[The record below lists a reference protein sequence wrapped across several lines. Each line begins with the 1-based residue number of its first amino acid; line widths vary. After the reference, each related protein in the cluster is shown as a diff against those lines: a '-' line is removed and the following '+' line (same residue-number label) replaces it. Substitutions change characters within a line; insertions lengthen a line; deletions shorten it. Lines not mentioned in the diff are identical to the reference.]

1 MDFPGEKLV
10 IKLWETLAEK
20 GIGTLLSPWQ
30 AKREGKVRTELRRQE
45 LLMLA
50 QAEVDAAEVRAG
62 RKRLRDDGSLVALP
76 APPAADSLGPLPYG
90 DRSEPTLGFSEAVA
104 AANVAA
110 VTDAACRE
118 INSAKAVLF
127 AEEQL
132 TNDQQQPPDRPVD
145 DDWLFAWRDY
155 AGRVSSEDLQRLWG
169 SVLAGEVKSPGRHS
183 MRTLEFLRGISR
195 SEAELIERLAQFV
208 VGSRIVR
215 SQADYMAAHGF
226 SFDHLLRLQEMG
238 VVFGVEA
245 LGLKAKYKSTIP
257 GRFIQA
263 LVSHGKVLIVEH
275 ADETKQLEIDIY
287 GLTTVGAQILGLGS
301 FKPDL
306 DYLRAVGK
314 GIAAKGFEVKLC
326 DWQQIDETQGQ
337 FTNPER
343 IDAQPCDPPD
353 AAR

>member
-1 MDFPGEKLV
+1 LDFPGEKLV

-20 GIGTLLSPWQ
+20 GIGSLLSPWQ
-30 AKREGKVRTELRRQE
+30 AQREGKVRNDLRRQE

-62 RKRLRDDGSLVALP
+62 RKRLRDDGTLAALP
-76 APPAADSLGPLPYG
+76 APVATDTIGSFANG
-90 DRSEPTLGFSEAVA
+90 DRREPTLGLPEAVA
-104 AANVAA
+104 AATAVA
-110 VTDAACRE
+110 VTDAARRE

-132 TNDQQQPPDRPVD
+132 ANDPQEPPDRPVD

-155 AGRVSSEDLQRLWG
+155 AGRISSEDLQRLWG
-169 SVLAGEVKSPGRHS
+169 SVLAGEIKSPGRHS

-195 SEAELIERLAQFV
+195 PEAELIERLAQFV

-215 SQADYMAAHGF
+215 SQADYMTTHGL
-226 SFDHLLRLQEMG
+226 SFDHLLRLQELG

-245 LGLKAKYKSTIP
+245 LGLTTQYKTNIP

-275 ADETKQLEIDIY
+275 ADGTKQLAIEIY
-287 GLTTVGAQILGLGS
+287 GLTTVGAQVLGLGS

-306 DYLRAVGK
+306 GYLRAVGK
-314 GIAAKGFEVKLC
+314 GIAAQGFDVKLC
-326 DWQQIDETQGQ
+326 DWQQIDETQGR
-337 FTNPER
+337 FSNPEQ
-343 IDAQPCDPPD
+343 IDA
-353 AAR
+353 